1 MEETKKKIEELSFEE
16 AMAELGALVQAS
28 ESGKLPLEEMLSSLE
43 RGHALAVYC
52 RGKLNELERR
62 IRQAV
67 EHVENR
73 AAGIAENDFRAGLG
87 NGIHERLGAANW
99 RIQSFH
105 AAYYTTSGDDL

>member
-1 MEETKKKIEELSFEE
+1 MKETKKKIEELSFEE

-62 IRQAV
+62 IEILTGGDKDAP
-67 EHVENR
+67 EWSTF
-73 AAGIAENDFRAGLG
+73 DP
-87 NGIHERLGAANW
+87 GASS
-99 RIQSFH
+99 REI
-105 AAYYTTSGDDL
+105 

>member
-1 MEETKKKIEELSFEE
+1 MKETKKKIEELSFEE

-62 IRQAV
+62 IEILTGGDKDAP
-67 EHVENR
+67 EWS
-73 AAGIAENDFRAGLG
+73 AFDP
-87 NGIHERLGAANW
+87 GASS
-99 RIQSFH
+99 REI
-105 AAYYTTSGDDL
+105 

>member
-62 IRQAV
+62 IEILTGGDKDAP
-67 EHVENR
+67 EWS
-73 AAGIAENDFRAGLG
+73 AFDP
-87 NGIHERLGAANW
+87 GASS
-99 RIQSFH
+99 REI
-105 AAYYTTSGDDL
+105 

>member
-62 IRQAV
+62 IEILTGGDKDGPEWSAF
-67 EHVENR
+67 
-73 AAGIAENDFRAGLG
+73 DP
-87 NGIHERLGAANW
+87 GASP
-99 RIQSFH
+99 REV
-105 AAYYTTSGDDL
+105 